1 MDYKA
6 DAGYEERVEPKSL
19 AAFFARIIDQR
30 KRRGVRYQLAPL
42 LALLMLAKLCGA
54 DKPVEIA
61 DWVSERAERLKR
73 ALGLSWK
80 RMPHHSTYR
89 RLLASGLRIEELE
102 KQAREFIASLGV
114 EEDELKQEEEK
125 NDQTAAD
132 SGKVE
137 VVKLDQVKL
146 DQVKIEDVRAID
158 GKALRGTIPAGQT
171 QGAHLLSIY
180 QGSHCA
186 TLAQIAV
193 AKKENEISAAP
204 RLIEQANVRGK
215 TVTGDAMLAQK
226 TLSRQVVEAG
236 GHYLWTIKDNH
247 PTLRA
252 EIETHFTAPRLPA
265 FAASEDFRTHTTL
278 DKGHGRIEERTLT
291 ASTGLNDYLDW
302 PYLGQ
307 VFEIKR
313 ETLICN
319 TGQTRGETVYGITS
333 HSVEQA
339 AAKTLLEINRAHWG
353 IENGSHYRRDVTFG
367 EDGCRMKSR
376 IAAEA
381 LSVFNNLAIRLICHA
396 GWTNTAQARR
406 HYDANIGKAL
416 RLVLGAPS

>member
-6 DAGYEERVEPKSL
+6 EAGFEERVEPKSL
-19 AAFFARIIDQR
+19 ADFFARVVDQR

-42 LALLMLAKLCGA
+42 LALLTLAKLCGA

-61 DWVSERAERLKR
+61 DWISERTERLKR

-89 RLLASGLRIEELE
+89 RLLGSGLKIEELE
-102 KQAREFIASLGV
+102 KQARDFIASLV
-114 EEDELKQEEEK
+114 VKEDELEGGERKDNEAPLVCE
-125 NDQTAAD
+125 
-132 SGKVE
+132 KVE
-137 VVKLDQVKL
+137 ARPLDQIRI
-146 DQVKIEDVRAID
+146 DDVRAID
-158 GKALRGTIPAGQT
+158 GKTLRGTISIEQT

-193 AKKENEISAAP
+193 ANKENEISAAP
-204 RLIEQANVRGK
+204 RLIKQVDVCGK

-226 TLSRQVVEAG
+226 TLSRQIVEAG
-236 GHYLWTIKDNH
+236 GDYLWTIKDNH

-265 FAASEDFRTHTTL
+265 FASSEDFRTHTTL
-278 DKGHGRIEERTLT
+278 DKGHGRIEQRALT
-291 ASTGLNDYLDW
+291 ASASLNDYLDW
-302 PYLGQ
+302 PSLGQ

-313 ETLICN
+313 ETIICN
-319 TGQTRGETVYGITS
+319 TGQTRSETVYGITS
-333 HSVEQA
+333 HSVEKA
-339 AAKTLLEINRAHWG
+339 DAKTLLEINRAHWG

-367 EDGCRMKSR
+367 EDRCRMKSK
-376 IAAEA
+376 IAAQA
-381 LSVFNNLAIRLICHA
+381 LSVFNNLAIRLIRHA
-396 GWTNTAQARR
+396 GWTNAAQARR

-416 RLVLGAPS
+416 RLIIGAPS

>member
-6 DAGYEERVEPKSL
+6 DAVSEERVEPKSL
-19 AAFFARIIDQR
+19 AAFFARIVDQR

-42 LALLMLAKLCGA
+42 LALIMLAKLCGA

-61 DWVSERAERLKR
+61 DWVSERAERLKQ

-89 RLLASGLRIEELE
+89 RLLGSGLKIEELE
-102 KQAREFIASLGV
+102 RQAREFIASLGV
-114 EEDELKQEEEK
+114 EEEELKQAEGN
-125 NDQTAAD
+125 NDQTEAGC
-132 SGKVE
+132 GKME
-137 VVKLDQVKL
+137 AVKPDQVKL
-146 DQVKIEDVRAID
+146 DQVKIENVRAID
-158 GKALRGTIPAGQT
+158 GKALRGTIPTGQT

-180 QGSHCA
+180 QGSYCA
-186 TLAQIAV
+186 TLAQLAV
-193 AKKENEISAAP
+193 ANKENEISAAP
-204 RLIEQANVRGK
+204 RLLEQVELRGK

-236 GHYLWTIKDNH
+236 GNYLWTIKDNH
-247 PTLRA
+247 PSLRA

-265 FAASEDFRTHTTL
+265 FASSEDFRTHTTL
-278 DKGHGRIEERTLT
+278 EKGHGRIEQRTLT
-291 ASTGLNDYLDW
+291 ASVGLNDYLDW

-307 VFEIKR
+307 VFEIQR

-319 TGQTRGETVYGITS
+319 TGQTRSQTVYGITS

-339 AAKTLLEINRAHWG
+339 DARTLLEINRAHWG

-396 GWTNTAQARR
+396 GWANAAQARR
-406 HYDANIGKAL
+406 HYDANVGKAL

>member
-6 DAGYEERVEPKSL
+6 DASYEERVEPKSL

-42 LALLMLAKLCGA
+42 LTLLMLAKLCGA

-61 DWVSERAERLKR
+61 DWVSARAERLKR

-89 RLLASGLRIEELE
+89 RVLASGIKSEELE
-102 KQAREFIASLGV
+102 QQAREFIASLAV
-114 EEDELKQEEEK
+114 KEDELKEGE
-125 NDQTAAD
+125 
-132 SGKVE
+132 GKKDE
-137 VVKLDQVKL
+137 KLDGVKI
-146 DQVKIEDVRAID
+146 DQVKIEDVRPID
-158 GKALRGTIPAGQT
+158 GKTLRGTISIEQT

-193 AKKENEISAAP
+193 AQKENEISAAP
-204 RLIEQANVRGK
+204 RLIEQAEVCGK

-226 TLSRQVVEAG
+226 TLSRQIVKAG
-236 GHYLWTIKDNH
+236 GDYLWTIKDNH
-247 PTLRA
+247 PTLRE

-302 PYLGQ
+302 PGLGQ

-313 ETLICN
+313 ETIICN
-319 TGQTRGETVYGITS
+319 TGQIRSETVYGITS
-333 HSVEQA
+333 HSVEKA
-339 AAKTLLEINRAHWG
+339 DAKTLLEINRAHWG

-367 EDGCRMKSR
+367 EDGCRMKSKT
-376 IAAEA
+376 AAQA
-381 LSVFNNLAIRLICHA
+381 LAVFNNLAIRLICHA
-396 GWTNTAQARR
+396 GWANTAQARR

-416 RLVLGAPS
+416 RLVIGAQS